1 MSNAE
6 LMVISSIGKNE
17 LYNHLLTLNISL
29 TVYLIEVPYG
39 LPHSKPSKVHLL
51 LS

>member
-17 LYNHLLTLNISL
+17 LYNLSLSLSISL
-29 TVYLIEVPYG
+29 TVYLIEVQYG
-39 LPHSKPSKVHLL
+39 LPVAQSATSL
-51 LS
+51 